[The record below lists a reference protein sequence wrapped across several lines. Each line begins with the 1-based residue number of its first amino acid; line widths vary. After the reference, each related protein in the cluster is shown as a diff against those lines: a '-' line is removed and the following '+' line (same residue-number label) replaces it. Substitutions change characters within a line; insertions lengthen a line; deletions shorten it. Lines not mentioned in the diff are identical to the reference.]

1 MPNQVY
7 YAPGTP
13 VTFKASGGTVTFTP
27 QNVATSAG
35 RISAQWDRGA
45 GSLPALFRWR
55 AKTKAGA
62 ALAIGAKL
70 EIYLVSSDGT
80 IVDGNLGTSDAAF
93 SAADKRINLQ
103 CIGTINA
110 DSTSNGEP
118 QQASGFVEIRE
129 RYVSIVWFN
138 MFAQTLTNVAGDH
151 EFILTPVPDEI
162 Q

>member
-27 QNVATSAG
+27 QNMSHTAG

-45 GSLPALFRWR
+45 GSLPALFEWR
-55 AKTKAGA
+55 AKTKVSSA
-62 ALAIGAKL
+62 AAIGTRL
-70 EIYLVSSDGT
+70 EIYLVTSDGT
-80 IVDGNLGTSDAAF
+80 IIDGNLGTSDAAF
-93 SAADKRINLQ
+93 ADGNKRANLRTLGSIP
-103 CIGTINA
+103 C
-110 DSTSNGEP
+110 DSTTDTVQMS
-118 QQASGFVEIRE
+118 SGIVEIRS
-129 RYVSIVWFN
+129 RYISVVWWNQFG
-138 MFAQTLTNVAGDH
+138 QVLTNVAGDH